1 MRYLQLDFIRGI
13 AILLMMVFHLCF
25 DLNHFQFIDID
36 IYHRVDRDWFYFRM
50 FILTLFMGC
59 VGMSLALVNEDK
71 IDIQKVAK
79 RFLQLSFFSVLI
91 TVASYITFP
100 QTWIYFGVLHFITVA
115 SVIALLFVRL
125 EWTTLILGTVIV
137 ALFNLDIINMHWLY
151 ELAKGALNLPVR
163 TEDLVPLTPWFG
175 VVLIGIFIGKKRLFL
190 FPLPSNKFTE
200 FIGLLG
206 KHSLIIYLLHQPLFF
221 GIIAGADWI
230 IH

>member
-13 AILLMMVFHLCF
+13 AILLMIVFHLCF
-25 DLNHFQFIDID
+25 DLNNFHFINID

-50 FILTLFMGC
+50 IILTLFIVC
-59 VGMSLALVNEDK
+59 VGISLALANEEK
-71 IDIQKVAK
+71 IDMQKVKK
-79 RFLQLSFFSVLI
+79 RFIQLSFFSVLI

-115 SVIALLFVRL
+115 SLMALIFVRHEWIALIFAV
-125 EWTTLILGTVIV
+125 LIIV
-137 ALFNLDIINMHWLY
+137 LFNLNIINMHWLY
-151 ELAKGALNLPVR
+151 ELTREVLHLPVK

-190 FPLPSNKFTE
+190 FPLSSNRFTK

-206 KHSLIIYLLHQPLFF
+206 KHSLIIYLLHQPLLF
-221 GIIAGADWI
+221 GMIFGADWI
-230 IH
+230 LH